1 MNTRRIVIAQ
11 AFDDIGE
18 DADYYST
25 TTISG
30 NINYYSGDAVDE
42 ATDAWGFIASGL
54 AVPPAVAALTMFLG
68 SAFAIMAVI
77 SWAQSGASDAPR
89 VLEMVRSRCTKEHIK
104 SCISP

>member
-1 MNTRRIVIAQ
+1 MNTRRIVLAQ

-18 DADYYST
+18 DADYYYT
-25 TTISG
+25 TSYLNG
-30 NINYYSGDAVDE
+30 NRYSGDAVDE
-42 ATDAWGFIASGL
+42 ATDKWGDIASGL